1 MKRELDCSEVS
12 LGDEESEF
20 SLKTPMLIPSENTAR
35 KLKKLQ
41 SYANGYR
48 DLENVRKLPHNS
60 SEQVLTKGF
69 NRPLQPAP
77 LALNKQV
84 TN

>member
-20 SLKTPMLIPSENTAR
+20 SLKTPLLIPSENTAR

-41 SYANGYR
+41 SLPLGYK
-48 DLENVRKLPHNS
+48 DLENVGKLPHIS
-60 SEQVLTKGF
+60 SEQVLTK
-69 NRPLQPAP
+69 Q
-77 LALNKQV
+77 LNKPLH
-84 TN
+84 